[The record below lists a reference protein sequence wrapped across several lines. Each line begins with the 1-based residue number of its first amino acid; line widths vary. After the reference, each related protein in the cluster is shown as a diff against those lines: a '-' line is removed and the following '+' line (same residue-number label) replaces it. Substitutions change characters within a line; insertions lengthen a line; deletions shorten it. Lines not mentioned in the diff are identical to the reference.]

1 MATEAHIR
9 ANNKSNKINTKMVCV
24 RLSYNTDA
32 DIIQKL
38 DEVDSK
44 MGYIKELIRKDL
56 QTQKKQSAFFIGVF
70 ILKIVYYKVRKS
82 TEYYCKAP
90 LLQMGGK

>member
-1 MATEAHIR
+1 MVSEAKIR
-9 ANNKSNKINTKMVCV
+9 ANNKSNKLNTKMICV

-32 DIIQKL
+32 DIIKKL

-56 QTQKKQSAFFIGVF
+56 QTKK
-70 ILKIVYYKVRKS
+70 
-82 TEYYCKAP
+82 
-90 LLQMGGK
+90 

>member
-1 MATEAHIR
+1 VASEAKLR
-9 ANNKSNKINTKMVCV
+9 ANSKSNKINTKMICV

-32 DIIQKL
+32 DIIKKL

-56 QTQKKQSAFFIGVF
+56 QTKK
-70 ILKIVYYKVRKS
+70 K
-82 TEYYCKAP
+82 
-90 LLQMGGK
+90 

>member
-9 ANNKSNKINTKMVCV
+9 ANNKSNKINTKMICV

-32 DIIQKL
+32 DIIKKL

-44 MGYIKELIRKDL
+44 MGYIKELIRKDMRA
-56 QTQKKQSAFFIGVF
+56 QKK
-70 ILKIVYYKVRKS
+70 
-82 TEYYCKAP
+82 
-90 LLQMGGK
+90 